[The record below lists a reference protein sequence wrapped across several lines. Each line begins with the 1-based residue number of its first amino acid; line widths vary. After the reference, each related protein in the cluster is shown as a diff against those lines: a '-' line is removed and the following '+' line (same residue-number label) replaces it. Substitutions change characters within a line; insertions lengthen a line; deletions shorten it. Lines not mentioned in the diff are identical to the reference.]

1 MVTVATN
8 TRRSGF
14 TLVEVT
20 IAATLCCVVLL
31 GVLGVVHKEAKSFA
45 DQATIVNHE
54 ADAIQALRRI
64 EGELTYAKGVVP
76 SAWSINSLGVNANGG
91 LEVDNLLG
99 FPSRGDLLLGR
110 GTAVEERLTYAT
122 YDVAAST
129 FETLTRDNECT
140 NPSNHP
146 ANETVLW
153 APMAIPSG
161 NQVAPAA
168 NQFDGRSNEL
178 MGPLFFQGD
187 GTGFTFQVPTDP
199 AGGTN
204 FLDGETVRWGS
215 DVAGQPLASGYSAL
229 FYDPLTSV
237 TEVDARHDLN
247 NDGDMDDTFDLG
259 YIKLLRWDS
268 AAPDA
273 ATTNVNLTGPY
284 ILQERCNR
292 GSDLDGDGFEDPL
305 FLWMPD
311 SNTLHVRIFVF
322 AGQING
328 HVVTRMIDTAVFL
341 QNGVS

>member
-1 MVTVATN
+1 MGSTATN
-8 TRRSGF
+8 ARRSGF

-45 DQATIVNHE
+45 DQATIINHE
-54 ADAIQALRRI
+54 GDAMHALRRI
-64 EGELTYAKGVVP
+64 EEQLTFAKGITP
-76 SAWSINSLGVNANGG
+76 SAWLINPLGVSAQGG

-99 FPSRGDLLLGR
+99 FPSHGDLLLGR
-110 GTAVEERLTYAT
+110 GTAAEECLTYGT
-122 YDVAAST
+122 YDVAASA
-129 FETLTRDNECT
+129 FENLTRNQQCT
-140 NPSNHP
+140 DPSNHP

-153 APMAIPSG
+153 APLAIPSG

-168 NQFDGRSNEL
+168 NQFDGRSSEL
-178 MGPLFFQGD
+178 LGPLFFQGE

-199 AGGTN
+199 TGGTDYI
-204 FLDGETVRWGS
+204 DGESVRWGS

-247 NDGDMDDTFDLG
+247 NDGDTNDTFDLG

-268 AAPDA
+268 NAPDG
-273 ATTNVNLTGPY
+273 ATTEVNLTGPY

-328 HVVTRMIDTAVFL
+328 HVVTRMIDTVIFL
-341 QNGVS
+341 QNGAS

>member
-1 MVTVATN
+1 MESTAIN
-8 TRRSGF
+8 TRQSGF

-54 ADAIQALRRI
+54 SDAIHALRQI
-64 EGELTYAKGVVP
+64 ERELTFAKGITP
-76 SAWSINSLGVNANGG
+76 SAWLINPLGAGAGGG

-99 FPSRGDLLLGR
+99 FPSRGGLLLGR
-110 GTAVEERLTYAT
+110 GTAAEERLTYDT
-122 YDVAAST
+122 YDLAANT
-129 FETLTRDNECT
+129 FETLTRGQQCT
-140 NPSNHP
+140 TPSGHP

-153 APMAIPSG
+153 APMAIPCG

-178 MGPLFFQGD
+178 LGPIFFQGD
-187 GTGFTFQVPTDP
+187 GTGFAFQVPTDP
-199 AGGTN
+199 TGGTD
-204 FLDGETVRWGS
+204 FIDGESVRWGS
-215 DVAGQPLASGYSAL
+215 QVAGQPLASGYSAL

-237 TEVDARHDLN
+237 TEADARRDLN
-247 NDGDMDDTFDLG
+247 NDGDTDDTFDLG
-259 YIKLLRWDS
+259 RIKLLRWDS
-268 AAPDA
+268 NAPGA
-273 ATTNVNLTGPY
+273 ATTEVNLTGPF
-284 ILQERCNR
+284 ILQERCNQ
-292 GSDLDGDGFEDPL
+292 GGDLDGDGFEDPL

-328 HVVTRMIDTAVFL
+328 HVVTRMVDTLVFL
-341 QNGVS
+341 QNGAS